1 MKLQFDAKQDYQLDA
16 IRSIADLFEGEGFTP
31 AELIFSAEGSFGI
44 MPNRLSIGDEILLRN
59 LQQVQSDNKV
69 AIDSALKTIGAVIDT
84 DTGKQAIQFPNFSVE
99 METGTGK
106 TYVYIR
112 TALELAQ
119 RYGMRKFIIVV
130 PTVAVREGVL
140 KTLEITKTHLSELY
154 GNMPYRYTAYDSGS
168 LSRLRQFAESNI
180 VEFLIM
186 TLASFNKDANV
197 IRQEGRDQMYGVPPI
212 YLVQRSRPIL
222 ILDEPQNFTSALSEL
237 ALASLNPLFALR
249 YSATHP
255 KGKEFNRV
263 YRLSPFEAYRRGLV
277 KKIEVAG
284 VEQVDVAPAF
294 IRVESVTSKKSVFTI
309 QMTVHV
315 LDKNGTVK
323 EKTLSFKPDG
333 KSLEEKTH
341 LPDYRQYVID
351 YVETSDQSVY
361 FTNGLH
367 LRAGEARGNDKT
379 AIFDAQIRY
388 TVREHFRKQARLR
401 QQGIKVLTLFFI
413 DRVDNYASE
422 QGLIRTAFIHAFNE
436 LKVDYPDW
444 RDVDPEVVQGAYFAQ
459 QRNRQGAVTML
470 ESKSGDSEKDKD
482 AYDLIMKDKET
493 LLSLPTESDDP
504 DTRRRKL
511 VCFIFSHSAL
521 REGWDNPNIFQICT
535 LNQSVSDMKKRQEIG
550 RGVRLAVNQ
559 TGERV
564 FDDRVNI
571 LTVVAN
577 QSYEEYVAA
586 LQSEIVEEYGSEGA
600 PPKPA
605 DARNRSAAKLQKAAY
620 ISDEFRELWE
630 RIKHKTRYNVQ
641 LDSEQLISAVVADLD
656 KEVIQRSQIVIIRGR
671 IEVQDDSNQFDPVQT
686 GSAQV
691 INAPAV
697 KAVTPNVVLL
707 MAHMLQY
714 TTPPLRLTRR
724 TLFNIVQR
732 TTNRHAALESP
743 QEFAAATV
751 RIIRSR
757 MAEQLVDG
765 IQYERTD
772 EAYEMTQFE
781 SEIQSWEEFL
791 QKAEHCLYDHV
802 IYESEVERQF
812 VLDLEK
818 WDAVKLYIKL
828 PSWFMVPTPVGNYN
842 PDWAIVIEPRDEYG
856 EKTGEEYTY
865 LVSETKS
872 TTDLSKLRPDEAR
885 KILCGEAH
893 FTKALGVVYKHVV
906 RVGELR

>member
-1 MKLQFDAKQDYQLDA
+1 MKLQFDSKQDYQIDA
-16 IRSIADLFEGEGFTP
+16 IHSITDLFEGEGFTP
-31 AELIFSAEGSFGI
+31 ADLTFTSEGSFAV
-44 MPNRLSIGDEILLRN
+44 MPNRLSIINDTLLRN
-59 LQQVQSDNKV
+59 LQALQRDNRV
-69 AIDSALKTIGAVIDT
+69 TVDDILKTISAEIET
-84 DTGKQAIQFPNFSVE
+84 DTGRQAIQFPNFSVE

-154 GNMPYRYTAYDSGS
+154 GNMPYRYTDYASGS
-168 LSRLRQFAESNI
+168 ISRLRHFAESNV

-186 TLASFNKDANV
+186 TLASFNKDANI
-197 IRQEGRDQMYGVPPI
+197 IRQKDRDQTYGIPPI
-212 YLVQRSRPIL
+212 FLVQRARPIL
-222 ILDEPQNFTSALSEL
+222 ILDEPQNFTSALSES
-237 ALASLNPLFALR
+237 ALASLHPLFALR

-315 LDKNGTVK
+315 LDKSGTVK

-341 LPDYRQYVID
+341 LPDYREYVID
-351 YVETSDQSVY
+351 YVETADQSVY
-361 FTNGLH
+361 FRNGLH
-367 LRAGEARGNDKT
+367 LRAGESRGNDKT
-379 AIFDAQIRY
+379 GVFEAQIRY
-388 TVREHFRKQARLR
+388 TIREHFRKQQRLR
-401 QQGIKVLTLFFI
+401 AQGIKVLTLFFI
-413 DRVDNYASE
+413 DRVENYASE
-422 QGLIRTAFIHAFNE
+422 HGMIRTAFIRAFNE
-436 LKVDYPDW
+436 LKAEYPEWREVDA
-444 RDVDPEVVQGAYFAQ
+444 EAVQGAYFAQ
-459 QRNRQGAVTML
+459 QRNKQGAVTML
-470 ESKSGDSEKDKD
+470 ESKTGDSEKDKD

-493 LLSLPTESDDP
+493 LLSLPLETDDL
-504 DTRRRKL
+504 DTRRRKQ

-535 LNQSVSDMKKRQEIG
+535 LNQSVSDMRKRQEIG

-559 TGERV
+559 QGERI
-564 FDDRVNI
+564 FDDRVNV

-577 QSYEEYVAA
+577 QSYEGYVTA
-586 LQSEIVEEYGSEGA
+586 LQSEIVEEYGLDGA

-605 DARNRSAAKLQKAAY
+605 DARNRSAAKLQKAAV

-630 RIKHKTRYNVQ
+630 RIKHKTRYNVRI
-641 LDSEQLISAVVADLD
+641 DSEQLISAVVADLD
-656 KEVIQRSQIVIIRGR
+656 KENIQRSQIVITRGR
-671 IEVQDDSNQFDPVQT
+671 IEVQGIADQFDAVQT

-691 INAPAV
+691 VIAAPV
-697 KAVTPNVVLL
+697 QTLKPNIILL

-724 TLFNIVQR
+724 TLFDIVQR
-732 TTNRHAALESP
+732 TTNKQAAFESP
-743 QEFAAATV
+743 QEFAAAAV
-751 RIIRSR
+751 RIIRSH
-757 MAEQLVDG
+757 MAAQLVDG
-765 IQYERTD
+765 IQYERTG

-781 SEIQSWEEFL
+781 SEIGSWAEFL

-802 IYESEVERQF
+802 IYESEIERQF

-828 PSWFMVPTPVGNYN
+828 PSWFLVPTPVGNYN

-856 EKTGEEYTY
+856 EKTGEQYTY

-906 RVGELR
+906 RVEELR